1 MPSLEVSLRDMEK
14 LIGRTLPPDELRH
27 LVALAKCDVDS
38 IVGDSVK
45 LEAKDT
51 NRPDLW
57 SAEGIARE
65 IRFRVKKLGLPKYK
79 VSKSKVEVIVD
90 RSVKGVRPFTACAVV
105 TDLHLDGAA
114 LSQMIQ
120 LQEKV
125 ASNYGGGRRD
135 IAIGVYDLDRIRP
148 PINYTTVDPDG
159 IRFVPL
165 DFEEELTPREILE
178 KHPKGKEFGHL
189 LAGVARYPIF
199 LDSAGEVMSVPPII
213 NSNFSGKVT
222 ENTRNAF
229 IECSGFHLGRLSV
242 ALNVVST
249 ALAERGAEIG
259 AVKVRYADRAIVTPD
274 FTPGRASVDL
284 VHFGRIS
291 DLTLSPS
298 KACDLLRRSGYRVIR
313 RKKDKVEVLYPAY
326 RHDIMHERDLMEDM
340 LISYGYDE
348 ISPQPL
354 RLPTV
359 GMSSRIERFSS
370 LLCELMIGLGFQQV
384 MSYTLTNKVDLFA
397 KMKLDEKPVIELEN
411 PVSSSWNVF
420 RNWMLPCVVDFLSS
434 NAHVDY
440 PQNVFEIGDVVVPD
454 QTKETRAMDRRKLA
468 CARASAEVGYQD
480 IASVLDAFLSSLG
493 CQYELRT
500 GSHPSFIEG
509 RVADVISKGA
519 DLGVLGEVSP
529 EVLEAWNIEVPV
541 SAFEIDVSSLYD
553 ILPLENLG

>member
-1 MPSLEVSLRDMEK
+1 MPSLEVSLRDMER
-14 LIGRTLPPDELRH
+14 LIGRTLSPDELRH
-27 LVALAKCDVDS
+27 LVGLAKCDVNS

-90 RSVKGVRPFTACAVV
+90 KSVKGVRPFTACAVV
-105 TDLHLDGAA
+105 TNLHLDEVA

-135 IAIGVYDLDRIRP
+135 IAIGVYDLDKMKP

-189 LAGVARYPIF
+189 LAGVSRYPIF
-199 LDSAGEVMSVPPII
+199 IDSAGEVMSVPPII

-229 IECSGFHLGRLSV
+229 IECSGFDLGRLSV
-242 ALNVVST
+242 ALNVVTT

-274 FTPGRASVDL
+274 FKPGRASVDL

-298 KACDLLRRSGYRVIR
+298 KACDLLRRSGYSVIR
-313 RKKDKVEVLYPAY
+313 RRKDKVEVLYPAY
-326 RHDIMHERDLMEDM
+326 RHDVMHERDLMEDM
-340 LISYGYDE
+340 LISYGYDK
-348 ISPQPL
+348 IRPQPL

-397 KMKLDEKPVIELEN
+397 KMKLKEEPVIELEN

-420 RNWMLPCVVDFLSS
+420 RNWMLPCIVDFLSS

-509 RVADVISKGA
+509 RVADVILKGA
-519 DLGVLGEVSP
+519 DLGVVGEVSP
-529 EVLEAWNIEVPV
+529 EVLEAWDIEVPV
-541 SAFEIDVSSLYD
+541 SAFEIDVCSLYD
-553 ILPLENLG
+553 ILPLENLD

>member
-14 LIGRTLPPDELRH
+14 LIGATLSPDELQH
-27 LVALAKCDVDS
+27 LVTLAKCDVDS

-65 IRFRVKKLGLPKYK
+65 IRFRVKKPRFPKYK
-79 VSKSKVEVIVD
+79 TSKSRVEVVVD
-90 RSVKGVRPFTACAVV
+90 KSVRDVRPFTACAVI
-105 TDLHLDGAA
+105 TNLHLGEAG

-125 ASNYGGGRRD
+125 ASNYGGGRKEV
-135 IAIGVYDLDRIRP
+135 AIGVYDLDKIRP

-199 LDSAGEVMSVPPII
+199 VDSVGEVMSVPPII

-229 IECSGFHLGRLSV
+229 IECSGFHLDRLSV

-259 AVKVRYADRAIVTPD
+259 AVKVRYGNKVIVTPD
-274 FTPGRASVDL
+274 FTPGRARVDL

-298 KACDLLRRSGYRVIR
+298 KACDLLRKSGYSVIR
-313 RKKDKVEVLYPAY
+313 RKKDRVEVLYPAY

-340 LISYGYDE
+340 LISYGYDK
-348 ISPQPL
+348 IKPQPL
-354 RLPTV
+354 KLPTV
-359 GMSSRIERFSS
+359 GASSRIERFSS

-384 MSYTLTNKVDLFA
+384 MSYTLTNKAALFA
-397 KMKLDEKPVIELEN
+397 KMKLREEPVIELEN

-440 PQNVFEIGDVVVPD
+440 PQNVFEIGDVIVPD
-454 QTKETRAMDRRKLA
+454 QTRETRVMDKRKLA

-480 IASVLDAFLSSLG
+480 MASVLDAFLSSLG
-493 CQYELRT
+493 CQYELRP

-509 RVADVISKGA
+509 RVADVILKGA
-519 DLGVLGEVSP
+519 YLGVLGEISP

-541 SAFEIDVSSLYD
+541 SAFEIDVSSLHD

>member
-1 MPSLEVSLRDMEK
+1 MPTLEVSLHDMEK
-14 LIGRTLPPDELRH
+14 LVGKTLSHDELRH
-27 LVALAKCDVDS
+27 LVTLAKCDVDS
-38 IVGDSVK
+38 IVGDAVK

-65 IRFRVKKLGLPKYK
+65 IRFRVKKPGLPTYK
-79 VSKSKVEVIVD
+79 ASKSKIEVVVD
-90 RSVKGVRPFTACAVV
+90 KSVRAVRPFTACAVV
-105 TDLHLDGAA
+105 TNLHLDEVA

-125 ASNYGGGRRD
+125 ASNFGGGRKD
-135 IAIGVYDLDRIRP
+135 IAIGVYNLDRISP

-159 IRFVPL
+159 IKFVPL
-165 DFEEELTPREILE
+165 DFEEELTPREILDN
-178 KHPKGKEFGHL
+178 HPKGKEFGHL
-189 LAGVARYPIF
+189 LAGATRYPIF
-199 LDSAGEVMSVPPII
+199 IDSAGEVMSVPPII

-222 ENTRNAF
+222 EKTRNAF

-259 AVKVRYADRAIVTPD
+259 TVKVRYAERAIVTPD
-274 FTPGRASVDL
+274 FRPGRASVDL
-284 VHFGRIS
+284 VHFANIS
-291 DLTLSPS
+291 DLKLSPGKS
-298 KACDLLRRSGYRVIR
+298 CDLLRRSGYKVIR

-326 RHDIMHERDLMEDM
+326 RQDIMHERDLMEDM
-340 LISYGYDE
+340 LISYGYDK
-348 ISPQPL
+348 IKLQPL

-359 GMSSRIERFSS
+359 GMSSRIERFSG

-384 MSYTLTNKVDLFA
+384 MSYTLTNKANLFS
-397 KMKLDEKPVIELEN
+397 KMKLKEESVIELEN

-440 PQNVFEIGDVVVPD
+440 PQNVFEIGDVVIPD
-454 QTKETRAMDRRKLA
+454 ETKETRVVDRRKLA

-480 IASVLDAFLSSLG
+480 IASVLDAFLGSLG

-509 RVADVISKGA
+509 RVADIVVKGA
-519 DLGVLGEVSP
+519 GVGVLGEVSP

-541 SAFEIDVSSLYD
+541 SAFEIDVSSLHD